1 MNRESSETPAG
12 SATVSDQGVLLIVAG
27 YAVAFAVFGLAVSGP
42 SESVQGLFEI
52 LTTRDAL
59 ITDYFGIG
67 GIGAAFL
74 NAGLLTLIA
83 CFFYYKSGAKMTGA
97 AVACLFS
104 CWVSPCSARIC

>member
-1 MNRESSETPAG
+1 MVRPDGCRCDDLNNKSGSPNEPGNRARHRLDPRRYRTR
-12 SATVSDQGVLLIVAG
+12 VSLLIVAG

-42 SESVQGLFEI
+42 SESGPRSFEI

-74 NAGLLTLIA
+74 NAGLLTPSSRASSI
-83 CFFYYKSGAKMTGA
+83 T
-97 AVACLFS
+97 
-104 CWVSPCSARIC
+104 SPVRR

>member
-1 MNRESSETPAG
+1 MNRESSATPAG
-12 SATVSDQGVLLIVAG
+12 SATISDQGVLLIVAG

-74 NAGLLTLIA
+74 NAGPARRSHA
-83 CFFYYKSGAKMTGA
+83 CF
-97 AVACLFS
+97 
-104 CWVSPCSARIC
+104 